1 MAKVGISS
9 DIIKPF
15 SGRGD
20 VLAWLKKVRLVA
32 KLEQL
37 DNVASVLALYL
48 DGDTLA
54 VYMEIEEEE
63 EEEEEEDDNDDDDD
77 DDDDKQREQM
87 EGRLKEMFTD
97 DALAAQR

>member
-15 SGRGD
+15 SGQGD

-63 EEEEEEDDNDDDDD
+63 EEEEEEETTTTTTTMTTTTS
-77 DDDDKQREQM
+77 RESRWRV
-87 EGRLKEMFTD
+87 G
-97 DALAAQR
+97 

>member
-15 SGRGD
+15 SGQGD

-63 EEEEEEDDNDDDDD
+63 EEEEETTTMTTTMTTTTS
-77 DDDDKQREQM
+77 RESRWRV
-87 EGRLKEMFTD
+87 G
-97 DALAAQR
+97 

>member
-15 SGRGD
+15 SGQGD

-63 EEEEEEDDNDDDDD
+63 EEEEEEEDDDD

>member
-15 SGRGD
+15 SDQGD

-63 EEEEEEDDNDDDDD
+63 EEEEEDDNDDDDD

>member
-15 SGRGD
+15 SGQGD

-63 EEEEEEDDNDDDDD
+63 EEEEEEGRR
-77 DDDDKQREQM
+77 QRRRRRRRQAERADGGSA
-87 EGRLKEMFTD
+87 ERD
-97 DALAAQR
+97 VH